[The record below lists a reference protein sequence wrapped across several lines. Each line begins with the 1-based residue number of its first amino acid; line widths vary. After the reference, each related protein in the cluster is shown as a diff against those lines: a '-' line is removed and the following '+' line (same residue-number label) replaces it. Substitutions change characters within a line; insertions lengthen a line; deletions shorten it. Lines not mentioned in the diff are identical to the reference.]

1 MYTYIISRDKNEIT
15 RIKDQL
21 TDFCVLKYFI
31 DKTSYSMNHAL
42 KHEGYSVKVLNQET
56 NEICNY

>member
-1 MYTYIISRDKNEIT
+1 MHTYIISRDKNEIT

-31 DKTSYSMNHAL
+31 DKTTQSMHYAL
-42 KHEGYSVKVLNQET
+42 KYDGYTIKVLNQET